1 MAGGA
6 QADGTA
12 RHEGCGRL
20 QPAERAVCRPIPA
33 ADGGRGAV
41 ILDNA
46 DRGRRARS
54 RRCRSRVRDAC
65 ARTKWG
71 SDGAAGHQHDELS
84 RGDRRAGGAPPR
96 TGDLPVPFLCR
107 ERRSNVLRHRRDRGV
122 LACGRLR
129 RPYPQG
135 HASGRATDS
144 GSEQVRISRQ
154 PQDRQ
159 GARPRRAADSARARR
174 RGHRVKRRAFITLL
188 GGAAAWPLAARA
200 QHTAMPMI
208 GDIDAGSP
216 EPAAHLVSA
225 FRGGLGETGFVEGCN
240 VAIEFRWAH
249 NNNARLP
256 ELAADLVRRR
266 VAVIVAPQ
274 STAAVMEAKAATRTI
289 PIVFGTG
296 SDPVQAGLVTSLNR
310 PGGNLTGITFMNVE
324 ITAKRFGLLHELLP
338 NATRFGV
345 LINPKNS
352 VIAETIA
359 KDATTAASA
368 MGRQVEI
375 VKASTNR
382 DIESAFSVLK
392 ENSVTG

>member
-1 MAGGA
+1 MTMISICPPTAARDAPRESGPRSWRGSEPA
-6 QADGTA
+6 RGPTCCAPRRRFAVIERAATPSEKTA
-12 RHEGCGRL
+12 RPHIVSPLRDEVKRALRCADVRPRRHGC
-20 QPAERAVCRPIPA
+20 RAVRT
-33 ADGGRGAV
+33 
-41 ILDNA
+41 
-46 DRGRRARS
+46 ARS
-54 RRCRSRVRDAC
+54 RRGILPSTHL
-65 ARTKWG
+65 AREGRMTVTIG
-71 SDGAAGHQHDELS
+71 RRELLAA
-84 RGDRRAGGAPPR
+84 
-96 TGDLPVPFLCR
+96 
-107 ERRSNVLRHRRDRGV
+107 
-122 LACGRLR
+122 
-129 RPYPQG
+129 
-135 HASGRATDS
+135 
-144 GSEQVRISRQ
+144 
-154 PQDRQ
+154 
-159 GARPRRAADSARARR
+159 
-174 RGHRVKRRAFITLL
+174 L
-188 GGAAAWPLAARA
+188 GGAAAAWPLTARA
-200 QHTAMPMI
+200 QQTKVPMI
-208 GDIDAGSP
+208 GYIDAGSP

-225 FRGGLGETGFVEGCN
+225 FRGGLGETGFAEGRN